1 MNILLSGK
9 NITKSFDSGSKKL
22 VVLNDVSVDIN
33 EGEFI
38 AIMGASGSGKSTLLY
53 SLSAMDS
60 IDLGEIIFNGKN
72 LSKMEDKILSD
83 IRRNEMG
90 FVFQQPTLLKNLNII
105 DNIIFPQLRDRGKE
119 IKELTKKAERIMEQL
134 GIIDLKERSISQV
147 SGGQLQRADIS
158 RALMN
163 EPKLLFADEP
173 TGALNSKTSAEIM
186 DIFQYINEKGTA
198 ILLVTHDVK
207 VAGKAQ
213 RVLFMKDGKI
223 QGDLRFAQ
231 AEKNDSNNKIERVME
246 RAFELGI

>member
-173 TGALNSKTSAEIM
+173 TGALNSKTYAEIM